1 MNRKKL
7 LMSADGGCFTGFSRI
22 AHTIIENLPEE
33 DYEVHHL
40 AINYRGDPFQT
51 KPWHRLYP
59 AALGGDL
66 IGLNRINDLI
76 KHIKPDVIFMIN
88 DLWLLNE
95 FFDIISPEDRKKTV
109 CYFPVDAFNTN
120 PEWVRYL
127 PEVHQAVA
135 YTEFGKNEVNKILP
149 YLKLDI
155 IPHGIDTEKFY
166 PAYKKEAV
174 ATLNGIYE
182 NDFIVL
188 NANRNQPRKR
198 IDLTIRAFAEFAK
211 NKPSNVKL
219 YLHMGVI
226 DQGWNII
233 ELSRR
238 LGIEDRLLLTSTEI
252 SPVSGVSDSK
262 LNEIYNAC
270 DIGINT
276 CYLGNTSVLTKS
288 GYKNIENIEIGE
300 TVFSHTGTKSK
311 VTNTFKYN
319 YSGEVLKITAYGS
332 YPIELTPNHKL
343 FADIRPYT
351 RLLRRY
357 KQDII
362 NKPNLKFIKAE
373 DLLEGS
379 VLTFPV
385 IKNETLSIGKE
396 KAFIYG
402 AYLAEGCP
410 NNGGIVFSLNSKEND
425 DYLRESIIKYM
436 KNIYNLDAH
445 ISNHTRNRQ
454 TVNFYSAEL
463 KKEFINLFNK
473 GAKNKQIP
481 KELLSLTRE
490 DKISL
495 LKAYFLGDGHLSQKS
510 RTLTFTTI
518 SENLAKSTWFMLTT
532 LGFIAPSL
540 EHKKRGEWTIR
551 VNGKSADELS
561 KLFELKLRAI
571 SHQNRDKMW
580 ADNSYVYFPIKKIEH
595 IKLNTE
601 VFDLEVEN
609 EHSYVTHFAGHNSQG
624 EGWGLPN
631 FEHAATGKPQIVPN
645 SSACAEIFKDMGL
658 LIPILDSYDYPQT
671 LTTGQIIN
679 VHEAAKL
686 LNILY
691 YDKPLRERLSKASL
705 EYTHRSEFKWANIAS
720 RWDTLFKEVIQ
731 NNKNNINI
739 SDQISDQIS
748 LI

>member
-7 LMSADGGCFTGFSRI
+7 LISADGGCFTGFSRI

-174 ATLNGIYE
+174 ATLNGMYE
-182 NDFIVL
+182 DDFTVL
-188 NANRNQPRKR
+188 NVQRNQPRKR
-198 IDLTIRAFAEFAK
+198 VDLTLRAFAEFAK
-211 NKPSNVKL
+211 NKPKNVKL
-219 YLHMGVI
+219 YMHMGVI

-276 CYLGNTSVLTKS
+276 
-288 GYKNIENIEIGE
+288 
-300 TVFSHTGTKSK
+300 
-311 VTNTFKYN
+311 
-319 YSGEVLKITAYGS
+319 
-332 YPIELTPNHKL
+332 
-343 FADIRPYT
+343 
-351 RLLRRY
+351 
-357 KQDII
+357 
-362 NKPNLKFIKAE
+362 
-373 DLLEGS
+373 
-379 VLTFPV
+379 
-385 IKNETLSIGKE
+385 
-396 KAFIYG
+396 
-402 AYLAEGCP
+402 
-410 NNGGIVFSLNSKEND
+410 
-425 DYLRESIIKYM
+425 
-436 KNIYNLDAH
+436 
-445 ISNHTRNRQ
+445 
-454 TVNFYSAEL
+454 
-463 KKEFINLFNK
+463 
-473 GAKNKQIP
+473 
-481 KELLSLTRE
+481 
-490 DKISL
+490 
-495 LKAYFLGDGHLSQKS
+495 
-510 RTLTFTTI
+510 
-518 SENLAKSTWFMLTT
+518 
-532 LGFIAPSL
+532 
-540 EHKKRGEWTIR
+540 
-551 VNGKSADELS
+551 
-561 KLFELKLRAI
+561 
-571 SHQNRDKMW
+571 
-580 ADNSYVYFPIKKIEH
+580 
-595 IKLNTE
+595 
-601 VFDLEVEN
+601 
-609 EHSYVTHFAGHNSQG
+609 SQG
-624 EGWGLPN
+624 EGWGLGS

-671 LTTGQIIN
+671 LTTGQIVN

-705 EYTHRSEFKWANIAS
+705 EYTRRPEFKWKNIAS
-720 RWDTLFKEVIQ
+720 RWDSLFKEVINNEQ
-731 NNKNNINI
+731 NLAINADTKI
-739 SDQISDQIS
+739 DDQIS
-748 LI
+748 LL